1 MNDDTNAGVDQFKVK
16 VGTIVRSYAAADVET
31 RTLLVA
37 CLPLMCT
44 APSIK
49 EASPMKP
56 HLFGVLDEVN
66 TDPGIRSRG
75 QLAQMMAGA
84 ELMIVDNQPGH
95 IVLDTASRY
104 R

>member
-1 MNDDTNAGVDQFKVK
+1 
-16 VGTIVRSYAAADVET
+16 
-31 RTLLVA
+31 
-37 CLPLMCT
+37 
-44 APSIK
+44 
-49 EASPMKP
+49 MKI

-95 IVLDTASRY
+95 IALDTVSRY

>member
-1 MNDDTNAGVDQFKVK
+1 
-16 VGTIVRSYAAADVET
+16 
-31 RTLLVA
+31 
-37 CLPLMCT
+37 
-44 APSIK
+44 
-49 EASPMKP
+49 MKP